1 MNLDQID
8 KFKEKGFSLEKLKA
22 EQSSFK
28 RETTL
33 NAKANIEIV
42 TFSVK
47 LLNIFHKQER
57 EEGNVFDDP
66 REPAQN

>member
-1 MNLDQID
+1 MDTVDQ
-8 KFKEKGFSLEKLKA
+8 FKEKGFSLEKLKA
-22 EQSSFK
+22 EQNSFK
-28 RETTL
+28 RETMS
-33 NAKANIEIV
+33 AKANIEIV

-57 EEGNVFDDP
+57 EEGNVFEDP

>member
-1 MNLDQID
+1 LDTVDQ
-8 KFKEKGFSLEKLKA
+8 FKEKGFSLEKLKA
-22 EQSSFK
+22 EQNSFK
-28 RETTL
+28 RETMS
-33 NAKANIEIV
+33 AKANIEIV

-57 EEGNVFDDP
+57 EEGNVFEDP